1 MVDMTKLITIVV
13 AALALAAAGC
23 ASSEDESFKQDFN
36 AAQAPL
42 EKLLTDS
49 AGASDPASMGKIADG
64 LEDTATKMAALDAP
78 EDAQDELDT
87 FVKEVNASADTMR
100 EAQKAM
106 EDQDLEKMTSILT
119 DLQERMTAVGNA
131 QQKLAEVV
139 NG

>member
-1 MVDMTKLITIVV
+1 MVDMKKVITIAV
-13 AALALAAAGC
+13 AALALAGAGC

-36 AAQAPL
+36 EAQAPL

-106 EDQDLEKMTSILT
+106 EDKDLEKMTSILT
-119 DLQERMTAVGNA
+119 DLQERMTAVGTA

>member
-1 MVDMTKLITIVV
+1 MRNMKKPLMIAM

-42 EKLLTDS
+42 EKLITDS

-64 LEDTATKMAALDAP
+64 LEDTAKKMAALDAP
-78 EDAQDELDT
+78 DDAQDELDA
-87 FVKEVNASADTMR
+87 FVKEVNASAASMR
-100 EAQKAM
+100 DAQKAM

-119 DLQERMTAVGNA
+119 ELQQHMTKVGEA
-131 QQKLAEVV
+131 QAKLAAVV

>member
-1 MVDMTKLITIVV
+1 MLDMKKLITIAV
-13 AALALAAAGC
+13 AALALAGAGC
-23 ASSEDESFKQDFN
+23 AGSEDESFKQDFN
-36 AAQAPL
+36 EAQAPL

-64 LEDTATKMAALDAP
+64 LQDTAKKMEALDAP
-78 EDAQDELDT
+78 DDAQDELDT
-87 FVKEVNASADTMR
+87 FVKEVNASADTLR

-119 DLQERMTAVGNA
+119 DLQKQMTAVGNA

>member
-1 MVDMTKLITIVV
+1 MKWITI
-13 AALALAAAGC
+13 AAASLALAGAGC

-36 AAQAPL
+36 EAQAPL

-64 LEDTATKMAALDAP
+64 LEDTAAKMEALDAP
-78 EDAQDELDT
+78 DDAQDELDA

-106 EDQDLEKMTSILT
+106 EDKDLEKMSSILT

>member
-1 MVDMTKLITIVV
+1 MDMNKRIIATV
-13 AALALAAAGC
+13 AALGLAIAGC
-23 ASSEDESFKQDFN
+23 GSSEDESFKRDFN

-42 EKLLTDS
+42 EKLLSESGS
-49 AGASDPASMGKIADG
+49 AASDPAQMGKIADG
-64 LEDTATKMAALDAP
+64 LSDTAKKMEALDAP
-78 EDAQDELDT
+78 DDAQDELDA

-106 EDQDLEKMTSILT
+106 EDKDLEKMTSILT

>member
-1 MVDMTKLITIVV
+1 MRDMKKPIVIMV
-13 AALALAAAGC
+13 AALALALAGC

-36 AAQAPL
+36 AAQEPL
-42 EKLLTDS
+42 NKLLTDS

-64 LEDTATKMAALDAP
+64 LDDTAKKMAALDAP
-78 EDAQDELDT
+78 DDAKDELDT

-106 EDQDLEKMTSILT
+106 EDQDLEKMTTILT
-119 DLQERMTAVGNA
+119 ELQKHMTAVGEA
-131 QQKLAEVV
+131 QQKLATVV

>member
-1 MVDMTKLITIVV
+1 MK
-13 AALALAAAGC
+13 
-23 ASSEDESFKQDFN
+23 
-36 AAQAPL
+36 
-42 EKLLTDS
+42 
-49 AGASDPASMGKIADG
+49 
-64 LEDTATKMAALDAP
+64 ALDAP
-78 EDAQDELDT
+78 DDAQDELDT

-106 EDQDLEKMTSILT
+106 EDKDLEKMTSILT

>member
-1 MVDMTKLITIVV
+1 MKRIILTTV
-13 AALALAAAGC
+13 AVFALAVAGC
-23 ASSEDESFKQDFN
+23 GADAEQEDFKRDFN

-42 EKLLTDS
+42 DKLLTDS

-64 LEDTATKMAALDAP
+64 LEGTATKMAALKPP
-78 EDAQDELDT
+78 EEAQDELDT

-106 EDQDLEKMTSILT
+106 QDQDLQKMTTILT
-119 DLQERMTAVGNA
+119 ELQKHMTAVGEA
-131 QQKLAEVV
+131 QQKLATVV

>member
-1 MVDMTKLITIVV
+1 MVDMKLITITV
-13 AALALAAAGC
+13 ATLALAVAGC
-23 ASSEDESFKQDFN
+23 GADAEQESFKQDFN
-36 AAQAPL
+36 EAQAPL

-64 LEDTATKMAALDAP
+64 LDEAATKMAALEPP
-78 EDAQDELDT
+78 EEAQDELDT

-106 EDQDLEKMTSILT
+106 EDKDLEKMTSILT
-119 DLQERMTAVGNA
+119 DLQARMTAVGEA
-131 QQKLAEVV
+131 QQKLATVV

>member
-1 MVDMTKLITIVV
+1 MVDMKKVITIAV
-13 AALALAAAGC
+13 AALALAGAGC

-36 AAQAPL
+36 EAQAPL

-64 LEDTATKMAALDAP
+64 LEDTATKIAALDAP

-106 EDQDLEKMTSILT
+106 EDKDLEKMTSILT
-119 DLQERMTAVGNA
+119 DLQERMTAVGTA

>member
-1 MVDMTKLITIVV
+1 MVDMKKLMTIAV
-13 AALALAAAGC
+13 AAFALAAAGC

-36 AAQAPL
+36 EAQAPL

-64 LEDTATKMAALDAP
+64 LEDTASKMAALDAP

-131 QQKLAEVV
+131 QQKLAAVV

>member
-1 MVDMTKLITIVV
+1 MRHMNRIVII
-13 AALALAAAGC
+13 AATLALAAAGC
-23 ASSEDESFKQDFN
+23 GADAEQEDFKKEFN
-36 AAQAPL
+36 AAQQPL

-64 LEDTATKMAALDAP
+64 LENTATKMAALEPP
-78 EDAQDELDT
+78 EEAQDELDA
-87 FVKEVNASADTMR
+87 FVKEVNASADSMR

-119 DLQERMTAVGNA
+119 ELQKHMTAVGEA
-131 QQKLAEVV
+131 QQKLATVV

>member
-1 MVDMTKLITIVV
+1 MNRIVII
-13 AALALAAAGC
+13 AATLARAAAGC
-23 ASSEDESFKQDFN
+23 GADAEQEDFKKEFN
-36 AAQAPL
+36 AAQQPL

-64 LEDTATKMAALDAP
+64 LENTATKMAALEPP
-78 EDAQDELDT
+78 EEAQDELDN

-106 EDQDLEKMTSILT
+106 EDQDLQKMTGILT
-119 DLQERMTAVGNA
+119 ELQQHMTAVGEA
-131 QQKLAEVV
+131 QQKLATVV

>member
-1 MVDMTKLITIVV
+1 
-13 AALALAAAGC
+13 
-23 ASSEDESFKQDFN
+23 
-36 AAQAPL
+36 
-42 EKLLTDS
+42 
-49 AGASDPASMGKIADG
+49 MGKIADG
-64 LEDTATKMAALDAP
+64 LEDTASKMKALDAP
-78 EDAQDELDT
+78 DDAQDELDT

-106 EDQDLEKMTSILT
+106 EDKDLEKMTSILT

>member
-1 MVDMTKLITIVV
+1 MKWITIAV
-13 AALALAAAGC
+13 AALALAGAGC

-36 AAQAPL
+36 EAQAPL
-42 EKLLTDS
+42 EKLLADS

-64 LEDTATKMAALDAP
+64 LEDTAAKMKALDAP
-78 EDAQDELDT
+78 DDAQDELDT

-106 EDQDLEKMTSILT
+106 EDKDLEKMTSILT